1 MTKTIDTPF
10 TLEEARRVADAC
22 MESTLRRAREGRL
35 KPAEAAK
42 CAAVVQA
49 VELWSGLRQRS
60 ELVERS
66 NEIVRLARRLEAR
79 KFELPEEILEKAR
92 VAVRTAV
99 AEAVTDAMKASIA
112 KASRRRKAR
121 APK

>member
-1 MTKTIDTPF
+1 MIKTTDPLTVD
-10 TLEEARRVADAC
+10 EARRLADDV

-35 KPAEAAK
+35 KPAEATK
-42 CAAVVQA
+42 CAAVMQA
-49 VELWSGLRQRS
+49 IELYSSLRQRT

-112 KASRRRKAR
+112 KANRRRKAR
-121 APK
+121 ALK